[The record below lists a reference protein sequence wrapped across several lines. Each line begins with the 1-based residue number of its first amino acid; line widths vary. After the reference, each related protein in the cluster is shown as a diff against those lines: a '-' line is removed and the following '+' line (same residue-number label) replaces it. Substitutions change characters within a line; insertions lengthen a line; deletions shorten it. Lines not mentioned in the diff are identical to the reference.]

1 MFGAAALNFS
11 SSCASKAVAVRTRIG
26 PLEPARRGLGR
37 IDRHHR
43 LPPLRVDRRRRGRDG
58 SGGKKL
64 APGRLCVAHG
74 REP

>member
-26 PLEPARRGLGR
+26 PLDRRAARLGR
-37 IDRHHR
+37 IDRDHR

-58 SGGKKL
+58 AGGKKP
-64 APGRLCVAHG
+64 APGRLCVGHG